1 MASLVGKLAH
11 EGAKNLQIFIYGH
24 FLACSDKFDFIIFTI
39 NFLHSQRREYI

>member
-1 MASLVGKLAH
+1 MASLVGKFAR
-11 EGAKNLQIFIYGH
+11 EGAKNLQILIYGH